1 MASDGRQAAGP
12 KKRKPSS
19 SAALFSRTEPGG
31 EHLAVP
37 APEPPRQPCLREL
50 RRHRRRMLRRM
61 ECPRC
66 RTGSHHLHH
75 DTTLGIGHN
84 LMPLVHAETRA
95 DSLSPAVAISNKT
108 CNARTPYGLAMSP
121 IIAAASASAASPFG
135 SFLTSFIGF
144 PLRR

>member
-19 SAALFSRTEPGG
+19 SAALFSRTAPGG

-37 APEPPRQPCLREL
+37 VPEPPRQSCLREL

-75 DTTLGIGHN
+75 DTTLDIGHN
-84 LMPLVHAETRA
+84 LMPLVLISA
-95 DSLSPAVAISNKT
+95 AISFGRKDSNGT
-108 CNARTPYGLAMSP
+108 
-121 IIAAASASAASPFG
+121 IAA
-135 SFLTSFIGF
+135 I
-144 PLRR
+144 

>member
-50 RRHRRRMLRRM
+50 RRHRRRILRRR

-84 LMPLVHAETRA
+84 LLLLVLNDADQPAWLAPVRA
-95 DSLSPAVAISNKT
+95 KPRDRPAK
-108 CNARTPYGLAMSP
+108 
-121 IIAAASASAASPFG
+121 
-135 SFLTSFIGF
+135 
-144 PLRR
+144 RRDEWPPWNWT

>member
-84 LMPLVHAETRA
+84 LMPLVLALLNHADDARVITTGILRQNPEKVAET
-95 DSLSPAVAISNKT
+95 SSGEVSPLNW
-108 CNARTPYGLAMSP
+108 
-121 IIAAASASAASPFG
+121 
-135 SFLTSFIGF
+135 
-144 PLRR
+144 